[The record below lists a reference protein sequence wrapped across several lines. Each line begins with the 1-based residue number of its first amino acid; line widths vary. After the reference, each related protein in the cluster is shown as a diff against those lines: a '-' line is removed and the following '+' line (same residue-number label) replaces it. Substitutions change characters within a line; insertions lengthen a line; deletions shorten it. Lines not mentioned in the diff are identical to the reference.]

1 MLTGP
6 GIGAQ
11 REDVHLPRRIRRID
25 ITEEMN
31 SNNLPAELKPEQPP
45 ELLESLLR
53 AGRWVG
59 LLLGL
64 ARLPGAM
71 ASDNVPM
78 RPFAMWADV
87 PLQGQF
93 VIGGVYEESEAYH
106 MWAHGTY
113 ANITTHASG
122 ESYGNDIN
130 QGYLSLQYG
139 ITEKWAADLNIG
151 YTSMGWR
158 FFDGGGIQ
166 ATAGLMDYN
175 FGVRYQIFNEAQAQS
190 PWTPTLTFRAG
201 AVLPGTYSQEFIF
214 APGLR
219 SEAIVPELLVRK
231 HFGWPGLGAYGD
243 ALFRWNHTTGN
254 NEYVISVGAFQQ
266 IKGWELDVGYRH
278 LQFISGSDIIYPV
291 DPASNNGFNIIYP
304 RDPREIY
311 DAIEA
316 GFSFTTSQL
325 KWRYGFHLLSVVD
338 GNNTDAKL
346 WVGASMDVPIGGKK
360 KAQ

>member
-1 MLTGP
+1 
-6 GIGAQ
+6 
-11 REDVHLPRRIRRID
+11 
-25 ITEEMN
+25 MN
-31 SNNLPAELKPEQPP
+31 LKPIPARFIAP
-45 ELLESLLR
+45 EPSGFLKSVLR
-53 AGRWVG
+53 RARWAG

-64 ARLPGAM
+64 APWSAAV

-106 MWAHGTY
+106 MWAAGKY
-113 ANITTHASG
+113 ANITTHAGG

-139 ITEKWAADLNIG
+139 ITERWAADLNIG

-158 FFDGGGIQ
+158 FFDGGAVQ
-166 ATAGLMDYN
+166 STAGLMDYN
-175 FGVRYQIFNEAQAQS
+175 FGVRYQLFNEADAKS
-190 PWTPTLTFRAG
+190 PWVPTLTFRAG
-201 AVLPGTYSQEFIF
+201 AVMPGTYKQEFIF

-219 SEAIVPELLVRK
+219 SEAIVPEILVRK
-231 HFGWPGLGAYGD
+231 HFGWTGFGGYGD

-254 NEYVISVGAFQQ
+254 NEYVLALGVFQQ
-266 IKGWELDVGYRH
+266 YKGWEVDFGYRH
-278 LQFISGSDIIYPV
+278 LQFISGTDITYPG
-291 DPASNNGFNIIYP
+291 DPATNNGYNIIYP

-316 GFSFTTSQL
+316 GFSYTTSKL
-325 KWRYGFHLLSVVD
+325 YWRYGFHLLSVLD

-346 WVGASMDVPIGGKK
+346 WVGASIDVPIGGKK
-360 KAQ
+360 KAEELSK

>member
-1 MLTGP
+1 
-6 GIGAQ
+6 
-11 REDVHLPRRIRRID
+11 
-25 ITEEMN
+25 MN
-31 SNNLPAELKPEQPP
+31 SKTC
-45 ELLESLLR
+45 LEIPQERPFCFKTMMPSVLWL
-53 AGRWVG
+53 G
-59 LLLGL
+59 LLMGVALL
-64 ARLPGAM
+64 LSAK

-87 PLQGQF
+87 PLAGQF

-106 MWAHGTY
+106 MWAHGNY
-113 ANITTHASG
+113 ANITAHANG

-139 ITEKWAADLNIG
+139 ITERWAADLNIG

-158 FFDGGGIQ
+158 FFDGGKIQ
-166 ATAGLMDYN
+166 STSGLMDVS
-175 FGVRYQIFNEAQAQS
+175 FGLRYQLFSEAEAQS
-190 PWTPTLTFRAG
+190 PWIPTLTFRAG
-201 AVLPGTYSQEFIF
+201 AVVPGTYSEHFIF

-219 SEAIVPELLVRK
+219 SEAIVPEVLVRK
-231 HFGWPGLGAYGD
+231 HLGWPGLGAYGD

-254 NEYVISVGAFQQ
+254 NQYIIAVGAFQQ
-266 IKGWELDVGYRH
+266 IKGWELDFGYRH
-278 LQFISGSDIIYPV
+278 LQFISGTDISYPV
-291 DPASNNGFNIIYP
+291 DPEVNNGLNIIYP

-316 GFSFTTSQL
+316 GFSYTTSKRL
-325 KWRYGFHLLSVVD
+325 WRYGFHLLSIVD

-360 KAQ
+360 KAQEINRVGDSDEKQ